1 MIPVFTYILLAVT
14 FTGYTS
20 VLTHLMPKHSME
32 KDIEFKVWGFI
43 NILWTISNLSLVV
56 IPIRAAESMKKEAL
70 KSKEIGYEM
79 LKRQKLSDDH
89 NLNYVELSL
98 TFFIDDKF
106 QLQTIFFNI
115 DWKLLFNLISTA
127 ATFIIISCQF
137 NSAND
142 ISRSSLNSTEI

>member
-1 MIPVFTYILLAVT
+1 
-14 FTGYTS
+14 
-20 VLTHLMPKHSME
+20 MPKHLME

-98 TFFIDDKF
+98 RSLHSF